1 MALLRALPMV
11 LPQDRVQSLES
22 WAQVISE
29 CGLGFL
35 TQPKEQF
42 VQNHVDGTIS
52 RRGQHRHYA

>member
-1 MALLRALPMV
+1 MV